1 MNGPAVQKLGNA
13 LLLQGPA
20 IADAYWLVS
29 TGIRAAERN
38 GHAVRPDVYRLQAL
52 LGECH
57 RDALSALR
65 HHDVAPPPDDESSD
79 VELISTRE
87 AAEVLNVSPRHVQ
100 RIAASLDGRRTAGR
114 WIFDRAVVEAYAAHA
129 NAGEA
134 A

>member
-1 MNGPAVQKLGNA
+1 MTGPAVQKLGDA

-38 GHAVRPDVYRLQAL
+38 GHAVRPDVYRLQSL
-52 LGECH
+52 LGEC

-65 HHDVAPPPDDESSD
+65 QRDVAPPADDSASD

-87 AAEVLNVSPRHVQ
+87 AAEVLHMSTRNVQ
-100 RIAASLDGRRTAGR
+100 RIAASLDGRLTAGR
-114 WIFDRAVVEAYAAHA
+114 YVFDRAVVEAFAAHID
-129 NAGEA
+129 AGVA